1 MDLNSSL
8 FGPKACASNLNPQ
21 LLLEAQPA
29 GPGAPGAGT
38 QADMERK
45 ESPLAV
51 GEDGVRG
58 QSCHSS
64 GSRSNLGGIWAT
76 FSSLQSRSVLSS
88 AVASNPMWL
97 FK

>member
-8 FGPKACASNLNPQ
+8 CGPKACASNLNPQ

-45 ESPLAV
+45 ESPLAC

-58 QSCHSS
+58 QSCHCS
-64 GSRSNLGGIWAT
+64 GPPSNLGGTWAI

-88 AVASNPMWL
+88 AVATNPMWL